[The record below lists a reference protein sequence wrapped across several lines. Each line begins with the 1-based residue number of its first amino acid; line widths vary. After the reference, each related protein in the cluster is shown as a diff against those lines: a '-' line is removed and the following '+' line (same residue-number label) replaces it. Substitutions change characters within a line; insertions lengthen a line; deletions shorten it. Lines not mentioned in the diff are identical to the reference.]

1 MPRIVDGELQGL
13 VGELP
18 ALLVEGAKGVG
29 KTETA
34 LRLARS
40 VYMLDDPAYRAIA
53 QADHS
58 VLLEDTRP
66 VLIDEWQCVP
76 EMWDFVRRGVDA
88 GAEAGSYLL
97 TGSASV
103 EGVATHSGAGRIA
116 SLRMRP
122 MTLAERGIA
131 EPSVSL
137 HEVLSGSRPKVAG
150 RTDVGLGDYVDAI
163 LDSGF
168 PGLRGLSARARRT
181 QLDGYIDRIV
191 TKDFPEQGQRVRRPA
206 TLRRWMTA
214 YAAASSTTARY
225 EVILDAS
232 TAGEADKPARSTT
245 LVWRDVLERLWILD
259 PVPAWS
265 TTRNEFSRLT
275 GAPKHQLADPALAA
289 RLLHLGR
296 DALLRGRT
304 GEPHI
309 SETPMLGLLF
319 ESLVTLDVRVYAQ
332 AADALVSH
340 MRTKGG
346 DHEVDLIVQNDD
358 RSVVAIEVKL
368 AETVADRD
376 VRHLHWLQDQL
387 GDALLDAVVVTTG
400 KRAYRRAD
408 GIAVVPAALLGA

>member
-1 MPRIVDGELQGL
+1 
-13 VGELP
+13 
-18 ALLVEGAKGVG
+18 
-29 KTETA
+29 
-34 LRLARS
+34 
-40 VYMLDDPAYRAIA
+40 
-53 QADHS
+53 
-58 VLLEDTRP
+58 
-66 VLIDEWQCVP
+66 
-76 EMWDFVRRGVDA
+76 
-88 GAEAGSYLL
+88 
-97 TGSASV
+97 
-103 EGVATHSGAGRIA
+103 
-116 SLRMRP
+116 
-122 MTLAERGIA
+122 MTLTERGIA

-163 LDSGF
+163 VDSGF
-168 PGLRGLSARARRT
+168 PGLRALSRQARRR
-181 QLDGYIDRIV
+181 QLDGYLDRIV
-191 TKDFPEQGQRVRRPA
+191 TKDFPERGQRVRRPG

-232 TAGEADKPARSTT
+232 TAGDADKPDRSTT

-296 DALLRGRT
+296 EALLRSRT
-304 GEPHI
+304 GEPRI

-332 AADALVSH
+332 AAYALVSH

-387 GDALLDAVVVTTG
+387 GDTLLDAVVVTTG

-408 GIAVVPAALLGA
+408 GIAVVPAALLGP